1 MLKVIVGIV
10 ILVLLT
16 IGIVWVIDKYVPKK
30 AKPAV
35 QLGLW
40 ALIFYLAYAT
50 FMSVYGEIQF
60 NQLKVKRYK
69 AVIENLKDI
78 RDAELAH
85 LEITGRFTKKFDHL
99 IQFIDTAQYTITQRR
114 DSSILDKQQTK
125 IFGVDM
131 FKDIVLID
139 TLGYVPVKDS
149 LFGSDERF
157 RTMMNIPEGAGEPG
171 STISLAVGELD
182 GISVF
187 EAKIDKKVILFDQD
201 ANIVSKER
209 EVISLENVSGPVLKV
224 GSLEEVNT
232 NGNWPKTFADE

>member
-1 MLKVIVGIV
+1 MVIISIIAV
-10 ILVLLT
+10 ILLT
-16 IGIVWVIDKYVPKK
+16 ILIVWAIDKFIPKK
-30 AKPAV
+30 FKS
-35 QLGLW
+35 LILIGLW
-40 ALIFYLAYAT
+40 AIIIFLGYIT

-171 STISLAVGELD
+171 STITLAVGELD

-201 ANIVSKER
+201 ANLVSKER

>member
-10 ILVLLT
+10 VVILLT

-30 AKPAV
+30 LKPV
-35 QLGLW
+35 IQLALW
-40 ALIFYLAYAT
+40 GLIFYLSYAT

-60 NQLKVKRYK
+60 NQLKIKRYK
-69 AVIENLKDI
+69 AVIEKLKDI

-85 LEITGRFTKKFDHL
+85 LEITGRFTKKYENL

-114 DSSILDKQQTK
+114 DSSIIDKEQTK
-125 IFGVDM
+125 IFGVEM
-131 FKDIVLID
+131 YKDIVLID

-149 LFGSDERF
+149 LFGTDERY
-157 RTMMNIPEGAGEPG
+157 RTMMNIPEGAGQPG
-171 STISLAVGELD
+171 STIDLAVGELD

-187 EAKIDKKVILFDQD
+187 EAKVDKKIILFDQD
-201 ANIVSKER
+201 ANLVSKER
-209 EVISLENVSGPVLKV
+209 EVVSLENVSGPVLKV